1 MENLLSLSQP
11 AANAIIESKD
21 PVSLIAPIACSLSS
35 PLIAARR
42 AVLDI
47 LLFLSYYKES
57 CALEHVLA
65 SLDALSAANSM
76 QGRYDY
82 WFKALDETLN
92 GRGLL
97 GSLVGASEEL
107 KRNQGIDSNLNDY
120 AVRGSLSYQVL
131 QSLTPPYSKAILSSS
146 LVF

>member
-1 MENLLSLSQP
+1 MP
-11 AANAIIESKD
+11 
-21 PVSLIAPIACSLSS
+21 
-35 PLIAARR
+35 
-42 AVLDI
+42 
-47 LLFLSYYKES
+47 
-57 CALEHVLA
+57 
-65 SLDALSAANSM
+65 
-76 QGRYDY
+76 GRYDY

-120 AVRGSLSYQVL
+120 AVRAPSGYQAL
-131 QSLTPPYSKAILSSS
+131 QTLISSFSKVTLSSS